1 MRGAAWPRLV
11 RWLWSLTDSL
21 HHFVVVIVERR
32 PALAKPGR
40 SHTPA
45 LHPSPAPPQPPPLS
59 SPILRPRPCPH
70 LSECHLC
77 TNWRRLRCPLARRTP
92 YFICSRRAMQ
102 NRRSDCV
109 TVFGLYAPREDQLDI
124 AEGVQI
130 KRLDLLA
137 LNGAESAAKRIH
149 PKNSRPA
156 RAPSSG
162 SKNLHGALAQCTY
175 LTVHFL
181 LRRRGL
187 GRTRTLPSFSSTTAR
202 RSCCFK
208 SLASK
213 TSFLCTPRGRGTHF
227 LPPLHRDWASQKR
240 PRRRRRVEEVRRTDR
255 ALAHALPR
263 ALRYSPAGKRGT
275 GQAV

>member
-1 MRGAAWPRLV
+1 MRHGRALCVGCGR
-11 RWLWSLTDSL
+11 SLIHSTTL
-21 HHFVVVIVERR
+21 RMCLGVVAC
-32 PALAKPGR
+32 PLAKPGR
-40 SHTPA
+40 SLTPA
-45 LHPSPAPPQPPPLS
+45 PHPSPAPPQPPPLS
-59 SPILRPRPCPH
+59 SPILRPRPRPT
-70 LSECHLC
+70 SPSQLC
-77 TNWRRLRCPLARRTP
+77 TTWRRLKALSLVERLILSVPGSSAR
-92 YFICSRRAMQ
+92 AVLNMQ

-109 TVFGLYAPREDQLDI
+109 TVFGPYAPREDQLDI

-187 GRTRTLPSFSSTTAR
+187 GRTRTLPSFSSTGAAASRVWPLRRHFFAHRVVEAHTSSHRSIETGPR
-202 RSCCFK
+202 RS
-208 SLASK
+208 A
-213 TSFLCTPRGRGTHF
+213 RGAGGG
-227 LPPLHRDWASQKR
+227 LKR
-240 PRRRRRVEEVRRTDR
+240 
-255 ALAHALPR
+255 
-263 ALRYSPAGKRGT
+263 
-275 GQAV
+275 